1 MACTIV
7 SNNIASPQL
16 RESISNAV
24 IDGIGERSGN
34 WNITVYQALDYPA
47 FGIRINGPENLRW
60 EWSVYENEQSPEIV
74 RERVAQGLA
83 SKLSLL
89 NTSS

>member
-34 WNITVYQALDYPA
+34 WKITVYQALDYPA

-74 RERVAQGLA
+74 RERVAQGIA